1 MIDFHNTLIVVEG
14 KTDIAYLSSF
24 IDADF
29 YSVNGSAVSE
39 SDVNFIKEY
48 LKKGDVIV
56 LTDPDFPGKKIRNYL
71 NQQIEGLKNAYV
83 RKELSIKRHKVG
95 VAECDKNEIMN
106 ALQNIEVIRKTDT
119 SNYSALT
126 TKDLIELRL
135 TGCEEATSNRKAL
148 SENFHLGFN
157 NAKSLLKKLNML
169 KITRK
174 EIEEFLNAK

>member
-1 MIDFHNTLIVVEG
+1 
-14 KTDIAYLSSF
+14 
-24 IDADF
+24 
-29 YSVNGSAVSE
+29 
-39 SDVNFIKEY
+39 
-48 LKKGDVIV
+48 
-56 LTDPDFPGKKIRNYL
+56 
-71 NQQIEGLKNAYV
+71 
-83 RKELSIKRHKVG
+83 
-95 VAECDKNEIMN
+95 MN